1 MHSHIVICGR
11 DVHGTNLSL
20 VVVEHSEHVRLV
32 MLGMTRPPPTRP
44 HIGFST
50 SSRFSSYSS
59 AAVEWADEDAWDS
72 GSDSESAAPKPLY
85 SRKSSSVENA
95 VVQQATPAR
104 PVPNRKRTPSTS
116 SLAFSY
122 THVNAP
128 SPSSYSPQPD
138 PPIQTSPKASWT
150 MVSKPSE
157 AARIKEDEKAN
168 DDKRR
173 VSEEFDVDEILL
185 GSMDLEAS
193 SSKLGR
199 GSVER
204 DNIRLEAAEIVHG
217 L

>member
-1 MHSHIVICGR
+1 
-11 DVHGTNLSL
+11 
-20 VVVEHSEHVRLV
+20 

-44 HIGFST
+44 HIGFSA

-85 SRKSSSVENA
+85 SRKSSSIDNA
-95 VVQQATPAR
+95 VVQQATATPAR

-128 SPSSYSPQPD
+128 SPSSYSPQAD

-150 MVSKPSE
+150 MVSKPSD
-157 AARIKEDEKAN
+157 AAIIKEDEKTPT
-168 DDKRR
+168 DKRR
-173 VSEEFDVDEILL
+173 VSEEFDVDEIVL

-193 SSKLGR
+193 TSKPSR

-204 DNIRLEAAEIVHG
+204 DNIRPDVSETVHG

>member
-1 MHSHIVICGR
+1 
-11 DVHGTNLSL
+11 
-20 VVVEHSEHVRLV
+20 
-32 MLGMTRPPPTRP
+32 
-44 HIGFST
+44 
-50 SSRFSSYSS
+50 
-59 AAVEWADEDAWDS
+59 
-72 GSDSESAAPKPLY
+72 
-85 SRKSSSVENA
+85 
-95 VVQQATPAR
+95 
-104 PVPNRKRTPSTS
+104 
-116 SLAFSY
+116 
-122 THVNAP
+122 
-128 SPSSYSPQPD
+128 
-138 PPIQTSPKASWT
+138 